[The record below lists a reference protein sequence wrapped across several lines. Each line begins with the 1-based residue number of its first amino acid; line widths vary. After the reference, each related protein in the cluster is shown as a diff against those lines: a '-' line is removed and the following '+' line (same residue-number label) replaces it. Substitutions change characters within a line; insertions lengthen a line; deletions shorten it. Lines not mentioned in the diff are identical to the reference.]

1 MPQPTVRTAAPC
13 SPGAS
18 QLTASPMVSSQPCW
32 RPWLLQAPSV
42 SLPCHSLAH
51 EPPRAMPGL
60 WGHSTQTTTC
70 FRVTSAVPVGVGQ
83 PGKGLEN
90 QPGRLFKQKSVIS
103 FRGGK
108 GRGKN
113 TPHGPPG
120 LQELQSPSWVH
131 LVVWQ
136 LWLCFKICCPG
147 KETKEAGMGPGETSE
162 DRGIHLVKNSP
173 PRCYFYGAWQTE
185 LYDFPFFQPR
195 FAWTI

>member
-1 MPQPTVRTAAPC
+1 MPQPIVRTVAPC

-18 QLTASPMVSSQPCW
+18 QLTASPMVSFQPCW

-103 FRGGK
+103 FRRGK

-120 LQELQSPSWVH
+120 LRELQSPSWVPNFLRLKPSSFTSQSVI
-131 LVVWQ
+131 LV
-136 LWLCFKICCPG
+136 LLFKRLYFLYLLTLCSILCKNQFYL
-147 KETKEAGMGPGETSE
+147 GM
-162 DRGIHLVKNSP
+162 I
-173 PRCYFYGAWQTE
+173 FM
-185 LYDFPFFQPR
+185 
-195 FAWTI
+195 